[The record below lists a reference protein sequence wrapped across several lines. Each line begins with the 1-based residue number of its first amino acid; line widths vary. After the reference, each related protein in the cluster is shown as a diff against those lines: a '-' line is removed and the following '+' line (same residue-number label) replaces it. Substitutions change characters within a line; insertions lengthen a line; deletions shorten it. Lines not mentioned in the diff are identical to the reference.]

1 MRFPARFRLLLLA
14 LACAATW
21 ATTGEPSTAQTIRV
35 DITPA
40 HAIAFDPDKAMGS
53 SMDILSAKEFDTIY
67 SEPVIKESLSAGW
80 GPITYRQ
87 NTELT
92 IDAWH
97 WNPDGTWSNGEDKSG
112 YFTGNATPKDFLRRS
127 FGYALPHR
135 GSTRSDAG
143 NLEFSRITDGSE
155 ESYWKSNPYLTQKF
169 TGESDALHPQWV
181 VLDFG
186 TPQDISAIQIVW
198 AKPYAKKYVVEYWY
212 GREDAIT
219 KQASGSWVKF
229 PTGEVAAGPGAADVQ
244 RLSDK
249 PITARFLRIWMTES
263 SNTCDTHGRDDPR
276 NCVGYAIGEIYA
288 GNFNSLGQFV
298 DLIHH
303 TAGQAQ
309 TNVQVSS
316 TDPWHAESDLIATR
330 VQTGFDLFFT
340 SGYTN
345 KLPAM
350 IPVSMVYGVPEDS
363 AAELAYVE
371 KRGYPISYVEMGE
384 EPDGQFMLP
393 EDYATLYLQWATA
406 LHKVDSKLKLGGP
419 IFTGV
424 NEDIKVW
431 PDAQGHT
438 SWLGRFLDYL
448 KAHGRMSDLTF
459 VSFEHYPL
467 PPCDINWADL
477 YREPELVANILK
489 VWRDDGVPP
498 DVPLMNTE
506 SNVSWEL
513 TDPMQDVFA
522 ALWLADSVGA
532 FLTNGGAVYY
542 HSPIQPEPLRP
553 GCHAWS
559 TYGNFVADEKLD
571 IVQHTSQYFASQLL
585 NLDWVKHGAGVHQ
598 LYPAA
603 ADVQDDAGH
612 KLITAYAVK
621 RPDGAWSLLAI
632 NKDPTNAHEVTIEFD
647 ADRKDTARRLS
658 GDVEVVTFGVAE
670 YVWKPFGP
678 ASHAEPAGPAR
689 RSKVDWQEGQ
699 KVKLPK
705 GSVTVISGKVT
716 GGS

>member
-1 MRFPARFRLLLLA
+1 MRFPARFRILLPVLI
-14 LACAATW
+14 CGATW
-21 ATTGEPSTAQTIRV
+21 VTITSPLAAQTIRV
-35 DITPA
+35 DLTA
-40 HAIAFDPDKAMGS
+40 ARAIAFDPDKAMGS

-67 SEPVIKESLSAGW
+67 TEPVIKESLSAGW

-97 WNPDGTWSNGEDKSG
+97 WNPDGVWSNGEDKSG
-112 YFTGNATPKDFLRRS
+112 YFTGNAEPKDFLRRS

-155 ESYWKSNPYLTQKF
+155 ETYWKSNPYLTQKF
-169 TGESDALHPQWV
+169 TGESDTLHPQWV

-186 TPQDISAIQIVW
+186 TAQDISAIQIVW
-198 AKPYAKKYVVEYWY
+198 ANPYAKKYVVEYWN
-212 GREDAIT
+212 GKEDAIT

-229 PTGEVAAGPGAADVQ
+229 PAGEVAAGSGAADVQ
-244 RLSDK
+244 RLADR
-249 PITARFLRIWMTES
+249 PLAARFLRVWMTES
-263 SNTCDTHGRDDPR
+263 SNTCDTHGSDDPR

-316 TDPWHAESDLIATR
+316 TDPWHTESDLIATR
-330 VQTGFDLFFT
+330 IQTGFDLFFT

-350 IPVSMVYGVPEDS
+350 IPVSMVYGIPEDS
-363 AAELAYVE
+363 AAEIAYVE
-371 KRGYPISYVEMGE
+371 KRGYPISYLEMGE

-406 LHKVDSKLKLGGP
+406 LHKVDPKLKLGGP

-431 PDAQGHT
+431 PDAQGRT

-467 PPCDINWADL
+467 PPCDINWSDL

-489 VWRDDGVPP
+489 VWRNDGVPA

-542 HSPIQPEPLRP
+542 HSPIQPEQLRP

-571 IVQHTSQYFASQLL
+571 ILQHTSQYFASQLL
-585 NLDWVKHGAGVHQ
+585 NLDWVKHGTGVHQ

-647 ADRKDTARRLS
+647 ADGKDTARRLS

-678 ASHAEPAGPAR
+678 ASHAEPAGPAK

-705 GSVTVISGKVT
+705 GSVTVISGKVV
-716 GGS
+716 GG

>member
-1 MRFPARFRLLLLA
+1 M
-14 LACAATW
+14 CGATW
-21 ATTGEPSTAQTIRV
+21 VTITSPTAAQTIRV
-35 DITPA
+35 DLTA
-40 HAIAFDPDKAMGS
+40 ARAIAFDPDKAMGS

-67 SEPVIKESLSAGW
+67 TEPVIKESLSAGW

-97 WNPDGTWSNGEDKSG
+97 WNPDGAWSNGEDKSG
-112 YFTGNATPKDFLRRS
+112 YFTGNAEPKDFLRRS

-155 ESYWKSNPYLTQKF
+155 ETYWKSNPYLTQKF
-169 TGESDALHPQWV
+169 TGESETLHPQWV

-198 AKPYAKKYVVEYWY
+198 ANPYAKKYVVEYWS
-212 GREDAIT
+212 GKEDAIT
-219 KQASGSWVKF
+219 KQASGSWMKF
-229 PTGEVAAGPGAADVQ
+229 PTGEVAAGTGAADVQ
-244 RLSDK
+244 RLADR
-249 PITARFLRIWMTES
+249 PLAARFLRIWMTES
-263 SNTCDTHGRDDPR
+263 SNTCDTHGSDDPR

-316 TDPWHAESDLIATR
+316 TDPWHTESDLIATR
-330 VQTGFDLFFT
+330 IQTGFDLFFT

-350 IPVSMVYGVPEDS
+350 IPVSMVYGIPEDS
-363 AAELAYVE
+363 AAEIAYVE
-371 KRGYPISYVEMGE
+371 KRGYPISYLEMGE

-406 LHKVDSKLKLGGP
+406 LHKVDPKLKLGGP

-431 PDAQGHT
+431 PDAQGRT

-467 PPCDINWADL
+467 PPCDINWTDL

-489 VWRDDGVPP
+489 VWRDDGVPA

-542 HSPIQPEPLRP
+542 HSPIQPEQLRP

-571 IVQHTSQYFASQLL
+571 ILQHTSQYFASQLL
-585 NLDWVKHGAGVHQ
+585 NLDWVKHGTGVHQ

-647 ADRKDTARRLS
+647 ADGKDTARRLS

-678 ASHAEPAGPAR
+678 ASHAEPAGPAK

-705 GSVTVISGKVT
+705 GSVTVISGKVV
-716 GGS
+716 GG